1 MNRFVAIHMM
11 QPRQS
16 QSREEANNN
25 KGKKKKK
32 KQHKLGQML
41 HIYELFMHIK
51 KFSKRSNQK
60 LEITVAG
67 SVPVSPTIIYLSLS
81 ASVPPPFAF
90 FLYLLLCLPALNPHK
105 KNILVLLFNKKKIP
119 VQVEAFSRDSFY
131 SYVHLVRCFPPHS
144 PAFPCILLV

>member
-1 MNRFVAIHMM
+1 MKICSHMNRFVAIHMM

-25 KGKKKKK
+25 KEKKKKKK

-67 SVPVSPTIIYLSLS
+67 PVPVSPTFIYLSLS
-81 ASVPPPFAF
+81 ASVPSPFAF

-105 KNILVLLFNKKKIP
+105 KNILVLLFNKKKNP
-119 VQVEAFSRDSFY
+119 SSSRGIF
-131 SYVHLVRCFPPHS
+131 
-144 PAFPCILLV
+144 

>member
-25 KGKKKKK
+25 KKRRRRRSSTNLGKCCIFTSYLCILKNSPNAR
-32 KQHKLGQML
+32 
-41 HIYELFMHIK
+41 IK
-51 KFSKRSNQK
+51 S

-67 SVPVSPTIIYLSLS
+67 PVPVSPTFINLALS
-81 ASVPPPFAF
+81 ASVPSPFAF

-131 SYVHLVRCFPPHS
+131 SYVHLVRCSPPHS

>member
-16 QSREEANNN
+16 QSKEEEV
-25 KGKKKKK
+25 KK

-67 SVPVSPTIIYLSLS
+67 PVPVSSTFIFVFRSTLS
-81 ASVPPPFAF
+81 PFAF
-90 FLYLLLCLPALNPHK
+90 FIYLLLCLPALNPHK
-105 KNILVLLFNKKKIP
+105 KNILVLLFNKKKS
-119 VQVEAFSRDSFY
+119 QFKSRHFLEFFFFFFVILIS
-131 SYVHLVRCFPPHS
+131 SCAWLS
-144 PAFPCILLV
+144 PAFSSILLV

>member
-1 MNRFVAIHMM
+1 MM

-16 QSREEANNN
+16 QSKEEEV
-25 KGKKKKK
+25 KK

-67 SVPVSPTIIYLSLS
+67 PVPVSSTFIFVFSS
-81 ASVPPPFAF
+81 TQSPFAF
-90 FLYLLLCLPALNPHK
+90 FIYLLLCLPALNPHK
-105 KNILVLLFNKKKIP
+105 KNILVLLFNKKKS
-119 VQVEAFSRDSFY
+119 QFKSRHFLEFFFFFFCY
-131 SYVHLVRCFPPHS
+131 SYFILCVAL
-144 PAFPCILLV
+144 PCILQHSTSIASRSAMHLLIKICLF